1 MMRALPPLLLA
12 AALSACAVGPDYR
25 PPAPPADTALGPQAG
40 PGSED
45 IPARWWELYGNPAL
59 DRLIEEALAHNA
71 DLAAAQA
78 ALKVAHEASA
88 ANEGAFY
95 PNLQGSFQA
104 SRQKDPTAA
113 VQPTAANNAPQVTLY
128 TPQLSISYGPDLWG
142 GNRRAQE
149 SVEAQERAQSLQAQA
164 TYSTLAAT
172 MAVTAIAEAGLRRQI
187 ADTLRIIGLER
198 DSLEILRRQLAAG
211 QVSEQ
216 DVAGQE
222 AALAQAEQTLP
233 PLTRQLDQTRHQLT
247 ALLGR
252 LPAEEPQERF
262 ELDALHLPDPLP
274 AALPSRLVERR
285 PDIRMADAEL
295 QAASAQIGVAIA
307 NRLPNVTLDGTL
319 GSEATSLQSLFTP
332 GTGLWSASAGLTQ
345 PLFDGFSLMHKERGA
360 RAAYEQAAAQYRS
373 TVIGAFQNV
382 ADCLAALST
391 DDSLLT
397 AARRSSTAAGR
408 SFAIARKQLESG
420 AIAPLAVMAAEQTA
434 LQADIALAQA
444 EAGRL
449 TDSAALFQAVGGGW
463 WNRPQGEGGDN

>member
-1 MMRALPPLLLA
+1 MKRVLPPLLLV
-12 AALSACAVGPDYR
+12 AALSACAVGPDYQA
-25 PPAPPADTALGPQAG
+25 PAPPADTALGPQAAT
-40 PGSED
+40 GSED
-45 IPARWWELYGNPAL
+45 IPARWWELYRNPAL
-59 DRLIEEALAHNA
+59 DRLIEDALAHNA

-78 ALKVAHEASA
+78 ALKVAHEASK
-88 ANEGAFY
+88 ANEGVFY

-104 SRQKDPTAA
+104 SREKDPTAA

-128 TPQLSISYGPDLWG
+128 TPQLSVSYGPDLWG

-149 SVEAQERAQSLQAQA
+149 GVEAQERAQSFQTEA

-172 MAVTAIAEAGLRRQI
+172 VAVTAIAEAGLRRQI
-187 ADTLRIIGLER
+187 ADSLRIVALER
-198 DSLEILRRQLAAG
+198 ETLAILQRQLAAG

-216 DVAGQE
+216 DVAAQE
-222 AALAQAEQTLP
+222 AALAQAEQSLP

-262 ELDALHLPDPLP
+262 ELDALHLPDQMP

-307 NRLPNVTLDGTL
+307 NRLPNITLNGAL
-319 GSEATSLQSLFTP
+319 GSESTSLQNLFTP
-332 GTGLWSASAGLTQ
+332 GTGLWSVSGGVTQ
-345 PLFDGFSLMHKERGA
+345 PLFDGFTLMHKERGA

-373 TVIGAFQNV
+373 TVITAFQNV
-382 ADCLAALST
+382 ADCLSALSSDT
-391 DDSLLT
+391 TQLT
-397 AARRSSTAAGR
+397 AAKRSSDAADR

-449 TDSAALFQAVGGGW
+449 TDSAALFQALGGGW
-463 WNRPQGEGGDN
+463 WNRVQGEN